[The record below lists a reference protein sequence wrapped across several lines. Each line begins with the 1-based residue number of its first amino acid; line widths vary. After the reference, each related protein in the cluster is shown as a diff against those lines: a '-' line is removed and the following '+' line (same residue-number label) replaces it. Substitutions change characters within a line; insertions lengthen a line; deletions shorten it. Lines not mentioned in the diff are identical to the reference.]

1 MEGSSLVEHDKP
13 KLLNR
18 LRRIE
23 GQVRGVAR
31 MVEEDRYC
39 IDILTQTQAIR
50 AALAKVEAE
59 LLRNHVDHCVRGA
72 FAGGDLADQE
82 QKLEELVEVLQRAA
96 R

>member
-1 MEGSSLVEHDKP
+1 MTDHKS

-39 IDILTQTQAIR
+39 IDILTQTQSLR
-50 AALAKVEAE
+50 AALTKVEAE

-72 FAGGDLADQE
+72 FASGDAADQR
-82 QKLEELVEVLQRAA
+82 QKIEELVQVLQQAA

>member
-1 MEGSSLVEHDKP
+1 LTDHKS

-39 IDILTQTQAIR
+39 IDILTQTQSLR
-50 AALAKVEAE
+50 AALTKVEAE

-72 FAGGDLADQE
+72 FASGDAADQR
-82 QKLEELVEVLQRAA
+82 QKIEELVQVLQQAA